1 MRNWQKFKTL
11 SFFLL
16 PGIALVCFITL
27 YPILST
33 IKMSL
38 YRMEYTKFIE
48 YVGLKNFFIFLTNP
62 YTWRSIKVSFV
73 YVLGSVVI
81 SLPLGIALAVI
92 LNQEIR
98 FKALFRSIIIIPWVL
113 AQLVAALLWKWL
125 LDPVY
130 GPINY
135 LFSQA
140 GFNKISLGDQ
150 KWTMLILIFVN
161 VWRSYPFVM
170 VLILAALQ
178 TVPKEF
184 YEAAKIDGASKT
196 QSFSRITI
204 PLIMP
209 TLIITLIQITL
220 HSFNMVTLIFLLT
233 GGGPLELTTTLS
245 LKVYM
250 DAFQYWKLPFSA
262 IGGIVVLLFNIIFS
276 LIYIR
281 LLRRE
286 PYY

>member
-1 MRNWQKFKTL
+1 
-11 SFFLL
+11 
-16 PGIALVCFITL
+16 
-27 YPILST
+27 
-33 IKMSL
+33 
-38 YRMEYTKFIE
+38 MEYTKFIE

>member
-1 MRNWQKFKTL
+1 MKDWEKLKILIFL
-11 SFFLL
+11 LL

-27 YPILST
+27 YPIFYT

-38 YRMEYTKFIE
+38 YRMEYTKLVE
-48 YVGLKNFFIFLTNP
+48 YVGLKNFFIYLTDP
-62 YTWRSIKVSFV
+62 YTFKSIKASLL
-73 YVLGSVVI
+73 YVLGTVII
-81 SLPLGIALAVI
+81 SLPFGVIMAII

-98 FKALFRSIIIIPWVL
+98 FKVLFRTIIIIPWVL
-113 AQLVAALLWKWL
+113 AQLVAALLWKWV

-140 GFNKISLGDQ
+140 GLSKISIGDQ
-150 KWTMLILIFVN
+150 RWAMPILIVVN

-184 YEAAKIDGASKT
+184 YEAAKIDGASKL
-196 QSFSRITI
+196 QSFGRITI

-220 HSFNMVTLIFLLT
+220 HSFNMVSLIFLLT
-233 GGGPLELTTTLS
+233 GGGPLGLTETLS

-250 DAFQYWKLPFSA
+250 DAFQYWKLPFSS
-262 IGGIVVLLFNIIFS
+262 IGGIVVLIFNIIFS
-276 LIYIR
+276 LIYIK
-281 LLRRE
+281 LLRKE

>member
-1 MRNWQKFKTL
+1 MMNWQKFKTL

-16 PGIALVCFITL
+16 PGIALICFIIL
-27 YPILST
+27 YPILVT

-38 YRMEYTKFIE
+38 YRMEYTKIVE
-48 YVGLKNFFIFLTNP
+48 YVGLKNFYIFFADP
-62 YTWRSIKVSFV
+62 YTWRSIKVSFI
-73 YVLGSVVI
+73 YVLGSVAV
-81 SLPLGIALAVI
+81 SLPLGIALAVVF
-92 LNQEIR
+92 NQKVR
-98 FKALFRSIIIIPWVL
+98 FKALFQSIIIIPWIL
-113 AQLVAALLWKWL
+113 AQIVAALLWKWL

-135 LFSQA
+135 LFGQA
-140 GFNKISLGDQ
+140 GFNKISIGDQ
-150 KWTMLILIFVN
+150 RMAMPILIFVN
-161 VWRSYPFVM
+161 VWRLYPFVM
-170 VLILAALQ
+170 VLTLAALK
-178 TVPKEF
+178 TISKEL
-184 YEAAKIDGASKT
+184 YEAARIDGASEI

-220 HSFNMVTLIFLLT
+220 QSFNMITLIFILT
-233 GGGPLELTTTLS
+233 GGGPLGLTETLS
-245 LKVYM
+245 LRVYL
-250 DAFQYWKLPFSA
+250 DAFQYWHLPFSA
-262 IGGIVVLLFNIIFS
+262 IGGIVILLFNIIFS